1 MSRIVPHIVSIRRN
15 TLTKIAWAEIGGSP
29 CLAPFEITLRQLQ
42 DGFLADQR
50 LRLEPLDAV
59 PEEGGDLGRALPLI
73 QVSAAFGPVLAAR
86 GKFLEA
92 TDVLSEKPETPQS
105 L

>member
-1 MSRIVPHIVSIRRN
+1 
-15 TLTKIAWAEIGGSP
+15 
-29 CLAPFEITLRQLQ
+29 
-42 DGFLADQR
+42 
-50 LRLEPLDAV
+50 V